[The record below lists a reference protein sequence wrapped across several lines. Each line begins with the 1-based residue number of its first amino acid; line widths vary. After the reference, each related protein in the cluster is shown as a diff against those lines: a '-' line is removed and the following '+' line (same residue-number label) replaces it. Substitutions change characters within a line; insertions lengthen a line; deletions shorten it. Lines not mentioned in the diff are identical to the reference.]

1 MTPESLA
8 DILPRLIAADVALA
22 SDEGLHLPTFASDHQ
37 ISEKTAQRL
46 LAGLALCGRT
56 HESHR
61 EPDGFYRHR
70 YAPDVGRLF
79 AVTTLERRQRGRK
92 VATEP
97 PAEVAEALR
106 LVDAEGLSVTEA
118 ASRVGSSRATV
129 YRWLPRGQKARR

>member
-8 DILPRLIAADVALA
+8 DILPRLIAIDVAMA
-22 SDEGLHLPTFASDHQ
+22 SSEGLHLPTFARDHQ

-46 LAGLALCGRT
+46 LAGLALCGRS

-61 EPDGFYRHR
+61 EPDGSYRHR

-92 VATEP
+92 ASTEP
-97 PAEVAEALR
+97 PADVAEALR
-106 LVDAEGLSVTEA
+106 LIDTEGLSVTEA
-118 ASRVGSSRATV
+118 AARVGSSRATV
-129 YRWLPRGQKARR
+129 YRWLPRGKKSKT